1 MSYPDPFCV
10 KCQSHTP
17 VVGSRSVVLRNKAR
31 AVRGTCPKC
40 HSEVYRIL
48 PKKKDDKVNRH
59 LAEIKPQRFPIDAFQ
74 ASCRCKKCD
83 KKTMALYKVGL
94 LYSSGDR
101 MLEGKCLTCGSVV
114 KRDLVN
120 YRKRISTK
128 YLNRAAEK
136 HTFSSFVLIAGL
148 TAILTYGSFLIGMAA
163 LK

>member
-1 MSYPDPFCV
+1 M
-10 KCQSHTP
+10 
-17 VVGSRSVVLRNKAR
+17 
-31 AVRGTCPKC
+31 
-40 HSEVYRIL
+40 
-48 PKKKDDKVNRH
+48 NRH

-120 YRKRISTK
+120 YRKKISTK
-128 YLNRAAEK
+128 YLNKAAEK